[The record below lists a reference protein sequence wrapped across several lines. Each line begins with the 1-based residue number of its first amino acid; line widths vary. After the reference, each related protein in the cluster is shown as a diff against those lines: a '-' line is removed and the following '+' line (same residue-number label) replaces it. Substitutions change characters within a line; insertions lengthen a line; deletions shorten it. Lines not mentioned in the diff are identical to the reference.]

1 MIDETVLKVLQIVG
15 SAIVGFIGG
24 AFASGWKVGGVY
36 ERTMTKL
43 KAVEDKQVDL
53 ECSLESRINAAI
65 IEHQLHSQGA
75 IAEIQKDMAVL
86 TTHSKNLARQLE
98 CLRASI
104 ETLADRR
111 HINTGHDPERRR
123 NE

>member
-1 MIDETVLKVLQIVG
+1 MDETVLKALQVVG

-24 AFASGWKVGGVY
+24 AFASGWKAGGVY

-43 KAVEDKQVDL
+43 KAVEDKQIDL
-53 ECSLESRINAAI
+53 ECSLESRIKSAI